1 MDFFSRAIFDIFDL
15 TVEYGLSV
23 VSESKNTLD
32 SLFIRAESFFIEEC
46 GQRINRLIDSF
57 EDEVSKASYI
67 SYLKQRIFAY
77 VFDFSDI
84 CYPVAP
90 PKITQEWRNERE
102 LTYTDFPVLKNIN
115 GTVIENTHY
124 KYVYVYDQYS
134 IENVVEVKK
143 GNIVA
148 DIGAFIG
155 DTSLYFGRKIGSDG
169 RVYAFEISEKSIE
182 VGKHNMKMNG
192 IDNVVFIN
200 KAVSDRVGKVRFNQ
214 NNNNSMNCIS
224 DLAISYNGQSF
235 GEVDTISIDEY
246 FLKNGIKVD
255 FIKADIEGAEMLML
269 QGAKQTLMSYKPV
282 LAICL
287 YHKKY
292 DFIEIPEFI
301 KSCCPDYKFFFRSEA
316 EPVLFATV

>member
-1 MDFFSRAIFDIFDL
+1 MESQFGKLHYVTPQFF
-15 TVEYGLSV
+15 
-23 VSESKNTLD
+23 
-32 SLFIRAESFFIEEC
+32 
-46 GQRINRLIDSF
+46 
-57 EDEVSKASYI
+57 
-67 SYLKQRIFAY
+67 
-77 VFDFSDI
+77 
-84 CYPVAP
+84 
-90 PKITQEWRNERE
+90 
-102 LTYTDFPVLKNIN
+102 VLNQNIN
-115 GTVIENTHY
+115 GTVIANTHY

-155 DTSLYFGRKIGSDG
+155 DTSLYFGRKICSEA

-200 KAVSDRVGKVRFNQ
+200 KAVSDRVGTVRFNQ
-214 NNNNSMNCIS
+214 NNDNSMNCIS